1 MKKVY
6 KIILSFILWP
16 LIIAVPQYNLH
27 YASGLASGKLQFRET
42 PVEFYLGL
50 VSGIFG
56 ALIFWGLAILI
67 SKVISKINKKE
78 IKSYNLFFII
88 SLVFFGITIFT
99 QGENIYKSL
108 TLEESKV
115 REVQQKIERLN
126 KDKGRKKRVLRSRAN
141 TAFSKEFKDNFK
153 RECIKNAKVNLST
166 SKAESYCNCVL
177 GIVMTKYVSESE
189 ANEKMLNMNMNDL
202 IELVEPCR

>member
-16 LIIAVPQYNLH
+16 LIIAVPQYNLY
-27 YASGLASGKLQFRET
+27 YASGLASGKLQFGET

-56 ALIFWGLAILI
+56 ALMFWGLAILI

-78 IKSYNLFFII
+78 FKSHNLFFII
-88 SLVFFGITIFT
+88 SLVFFAITIFT
-99 QGENIYKSL
+99 QGEKLYKSL

-115 REVQQKIERLN
+115 REVQQRIERLN
-126 KDKGRKKRVLRSRAN
+126 KDKGRKGRLNKDKDRKKRVLRSR
-141 TAFSKEFKDNFK
+141 D
-153 RECIKNAKVNLST
+153 
-166 SKAESYCNCVL
+166 
-177 GIVMTKYVSESE
+177 
-189 ANEKMLNMNMNDL
+189 
-202 IELVEPCR
+202 